1 MSALTSDPEE
11 PNTFY
16 EAWNHHNPKTRNLCR
31 EAIKKELNSMES
43 KKIWTEYEKQNN
55 EIPTNRR
62 LVGCKWIFKVKRDG
76 THRARLVALLYSQVP
91 GMDFTENFAPV
102 VNDVSFR
109 IPLTRMMMENLDSML
124 MDLETAFLWRFG

>member
-1 MSALTSDPEE
+1 M
-11 PNTFY
+11 
-16 EAWNHHNPKTRNLCR
+16 
-31 EAIKKELNSMES
+31 
-43 KKIWTEYEKQNN
+43 
-55 EIPTNRR
+55 
-62 LVGCKWIFKVKRDG
+62 KRDG